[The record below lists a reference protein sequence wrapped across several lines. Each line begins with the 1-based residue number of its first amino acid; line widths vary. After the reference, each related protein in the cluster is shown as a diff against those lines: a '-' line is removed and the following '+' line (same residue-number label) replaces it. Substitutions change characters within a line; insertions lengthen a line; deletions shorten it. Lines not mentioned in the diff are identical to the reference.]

1 MRRALW
7 VGTWTTDDPVPFG
20 FVEPDQAPTRVRYQ
34 EGKFFTP
41 DLRSRV
47 GPPPTPPG
55 GGLYRLRHGGDRQ
68 SYAGLPATQRGPR
81 ATGRRDRR
89 RAD

>member
-34 EGKFFTP
+34 EGKFFHTP

-47 GPPPTPPG
+47 GPPPTPPWW
-55 GGLYRLRHGGDRQ
+55 R
-68 SYAGLPATQRGPR
+68 AVPATTRG
-81 ATGRRDRR
+81 
-89 RAD
+89 